1 MDVRILRCKFL
12 HFPSE
17 NPHGRSF
24 DNADADDAAKEL
36 LFFRE
41 LHFRLVR
48 ELVVFAAI
56 AALGGCE
63 SQLKAHT
70 GANLKEGNTKQN
82 LADAL
87 QIAIPLNGFPRTL
100 NALAVVNSFK

>member
-1 MDVRILRCKFL
+1 M
-12 HFPSE
+12 
-17 NPHGRSF
+17 
-24 DNADADDAAKEL
+24 
-36 LFFRE
+36 
-41 LHFRLVR
+41 VR